1 MYRLILALLCMT
13 TSSYAYVDSDF
24 DGVED
29 AYDLC
34 PQTPLSDLV
43 DANGCMIKSIG
54 SKILYDLVLGMGYSQ
69 INYASQEPSDT
80 ISSSL
85 QADIYIDKW
94 WFQLVASHYKSDDGV
109 ESKSGLEDTSMS
121 VMYRFTPTEKLS
133 ITTGIGLI
141 LPTYKSMYNNEATD
155 YTISV
160 DLDYDVSSK
169 FSLFFGSNYTLVNDS
184 DVKDEKY
191 QNSYGF
197 HAGAKYIQPS
207 KKSAFSAAYYQNE
220 SIYASTKTIKY
231 LSLGYTYM
239 IDNSWNIGGNYGHG
253 LSDSAS
259 DKSISAYVGYTF

>member
-1 MYRLILALLCMT
+1 MYRLVLALLCMT

-43 DANGCMIKSIG
+43 DADGCMIKSTETEI
-54 SKILYDLVLGMGYSQ
+54 SYDLVFGMGYSQ

-80 ISSSL
+80 LSSSL
-85 QADIYIDKW
+85 QADIYTGRW

-109 ESKSGLEDTSMS
+109 ESKSGLEDTSVS
-121 VMYRFTPTEKLS
+121 IMYRFTPTEKLS
-133 ITTGIGLI
+133 ITTGVGLI
-141 LPTYKSMYNNEATD
+141 LPTYKSTYNNEETD
-155 YTISV
+155 YMASV
-160 DLDYDVSSK
+160 DLDYDLNSR

-184 DVKDEKY
+184 DVTEEKY

-197 HAGAKYIQPS
+197 YAGAKYIQPS
-207 KKSAFSAAYYQNE
+207 KKSALSAAYYQNE
-220 SIYASTKTIKY
+220 SIYTSTQTIKY

-239 IDNSWNIGGNYGHG
+239 IDNSWNIGGHYGHG